1 MMTEAPDTAPSSS
14 DTADHNGDRRAVTLA
29 RLAIGLVQG
38 LALYGLMRA
47 TEGEASWS
55 RLNPDLFAPAVLVA
69 LFLPAVLLSGVGK
82 LRLPVY
88 LGWSGVAAALL
99 ALLAWHDVA
108 RQAGAAREATF
119 PVFVFGAAA
128 LFIAHHLIVPADR
141 TRRLIAPYPA
151 YFDAAW
157 MSGVQLV
164 LSLGFA
170 GAFWLLLFL
179 GAELFR
185 VIGLTFLGDLMR
197 EGWFALPA
205 TGLAFAA
212 AVELTD
218 VRDGLIRGV
227 RTVAL
232 TLLSWL
238 LLVLTVLVAAFLA
251 ALPFTGLEGLWS
263 TGRATSLVLAAA
275 AVLIVLINAAYQD
288 GQTAPP
294 RVLQLA
300 ARVAALLLT
309 PLLAIAAWGLWL
321 RTSQYGL
328 TPDRIIALAC
338 VVVGAAHALGYGYAA
353 VSSLRPGTRWMQP
366 LERTNLAGAVLALI
380 AILAL
385 FTPLADPARLA
396 VADQVSRLENG
407 RTAPDR
413 FDYAFLRFD
422 SGRAGVTALQ
432 RLAQSPDPRIA
443 GPAAA
448 ALALAAPVPPS
459 PAEAMPRFEPAT
471 AGAPIPDGL
480 AQPVLADDPR
490 YGCQDA
496 GACVVLG
503 RDLDGDGRDE
513 ALIATADIIYLMTR
527 SDGADWRQA
536 GMLLKPCN
544 AAPDLDLRDTLRRGE
559 LTLDTAPRWPALR
572 SADGSLPFTPAPC
585 PTAANN

>member
-1 MMTEAPDTAPSSS
+1 MTETADAAPSSLDMPES
-14 DTADHNGDRRAVTLA
+14 ASDRRDIILA

-88 LGWSGVAAALL
+88 LAWSGVAAALL

-108 RQAGAAREATF
+108 RQAGVTREATF

-128 LFIAHHLIVPADR
+128 LFIAHHLVVPADR
-141 TRRLIAPYPA
+141 ARHLIASFPA

-157 MSGVQLV
+157 MSGVQMV
-164 LSLGFA
+164 LSLAFA

-185 VIGLTFLGDLMR
+185 VIGLTFLSELMR
-197 EGWFALPA
+197 QGWFALPA

-238 LLVLTVLVAAFLA
+238 LLVLTGLVAAFLI

-275 AVLIVLINAAYQD
+275 AILIVLINAAYQD

-300 ARVAALLLT
+300 ARVAAVLLT
-309 PLLAIAAWGLWL
+309 PMILLGAWGLYL
-321 RTSQYGL
+321 RTGQYGL

-338 VVVGAAHALGYGYAA
+338 VIVGAAHAVGYGYAA
-353 VSSLRPGTRWMQP
+353 VSTLRRETRWMQP

-380 AILAL
+380 TILAL
-385 FTPLADPARLA
+385 FTPVADPARLA
-396 VADQVSRLENG
+396 VADQVGRLESG

-422 SGRAGVTALQ
+422 SGRVGMAALQ
-432 RLAQSPDPRIA
+432 RLARSSDPRIA
-443 GPAAA
+443 EPATAA
-448 ALALAAPVPPS
+448 VALAAPVPPS
-459 PAEAMPRFEPAT
+459 PAGATPRFEPAT
-471 AGAPIPDGL
+471 AGASIPDGL

-527 SDGADWRQA
+527 SDAADWRQA
-536 GMLLKPCN
+536 GMLFKPCN

-559 LTLDTAPRWPALR
+559 LALDTAPRWPTLR
-572 SADGSLPFTPAPC
+572 SADGSLPFTPGPC
-585 PTAANN
+585 PTGAND

>member
-1 MMTEAPDTAPSSS
+1 MTE
-14 DTADHNGDRRAVTLA
+14 TADAAASSLETASDNGDRRAVTLA

-88 LGWSGVAAALL
+88 LGWSGIAAALL

-108 RQAGAAREATF
+108 RQAGVTREATF

-151 YFDAAW
+151 YFDTAW

-185 VIGLTFLGDLMR
+185 VIGLTFLGELMR
-197 EGWFALPA
+197 QGWFALPA

-238 LLVLTVLVAAFLA
+238 LLVLTGLVAAFLI

-275 AVLIVLINAAYQD
+275 AILIVLINAAYQD

-300 ARVAALLLT
+300 ARVAAVLLT
-309 PLLAIAAWGLWL
+309 PMILIAAWGLYL
-321 RTSQYGL
+321 RTGQYGL

-338 VVVGAAHALGYGYAA
+338 ILVGAAHAVGYGYAA
-353 VSSLRPGTRWMQP
+353 LSTLRSRIRWMQP
-366 LERTNLAGAVLALI
+366 LERTNLAGAVLALVV
-380 AILAL
+380 ILAL
-385 FTPLADPARLA
+385 STPVADPSRLA
-396 VADQVSRLENG
+396 VAHQVWRLESG
-407 RTAPDR
+407 KVAPET
-413 FDYAFLRFD
+413 FDYAFLRFE
-422 SGRAGVTALQ
+422 SGRAGMAALQ
-432 RLAQSPDPRIA
+432 QLAQSTDARIA

-448 ALALAAPVPPS
+448 ALALAAPAPTS
-459 PAEAMPRFEPAT
+459 PLQAIPKFEPAVD
-471 AGAPIPDGL
+471 GAPVPDGL
-480 AQPVLADDPR
+480 ARPILPNDPL
-490 YGCQDA
+490 YDCLEPA
-496 GACVVLG
+496 ACVATG
-503 RDLDGDGRDE
+503 RDLDGDGYEE
-513 ALIATADIIYLMTR
+513 ALVATRWAIHLFARTDA
-527 SDGADWRQA
+527 GDWRHA
-536 GMLLKPCN
+536 GSFTPPCGP
-544 AAPDLDLRDTLRRGE
+544 AVAPDLRETLGRGN
-559 LTLDTAPRWPALR
+559 LAAVTAPDWPDLR
-572 SADGSLPFTPAPC
+572 SADGVLRFHPLAC
-585 PTAANN
+585 PPPG

>member
-1 MMTEAPDTAPSSS
+1 MTETADAAPSSLDMPES
-14 DTADHNGDRRAVTLA
+14 ASDRRDIILA

-88 LGWSGVAAALL
+88 LAWSGVAAALL

-108 RQAGAAREATF
+108 RQAGVTREATF

-128 LFIAHHLIVPADR
+128 LFIAHHLVVPADR
-141 TRRLIAPYPA
+141 ARHLIASFPA

-157 MSGVQLV
+157 MSGVQMV
-164 LSLGFA
+164 LSLAFA

-185 VIGLTFLGDLMR
+185 VIGLTFLSELMR
-197 EGWFALPA
+197 QGWFALPA

-238 LLVLTVLVAAFLA
+238 LLVLTGLVAAFLI

-275 AVLIVLINAAYQD
+275 AILIVLINAAYQD

-300 ARVAALLLT
+300 ARVAAVLLT
-309 PLLAIAAWGLWL
+309 PMILIAAWGLYL
-321 RTSQYGL
+321 RTGQYGL
-328 TPDRIIALAC
+328 PPDRIIALAC
-338 VVVGAAHALGYGYAA
+338 VIVGAAHAVGYGYAA
-353 VSSLRPGTRWMQP
+353 VSTLRRETRWMQP

-380 AILAL
+380 TILAL
-385 FTPLADPARLA
+385 FTPVADPARLA
-396 VADQVSRLENG
+396 VADQVGRLESG

-422 SGRAGVTALQ
+422 SGRVGMAALQ
-432 RLAQSPDPRIA
+432 RLARSSDPRIA
-443 GPAAA
+443 EPATAA
-448 ALALAAPVPPS
+448 VALAAPVPPS
-459 PAEAMPRFEPAT
+459 PAGATPRFEPAT
-471 AGAPIPDGL
+471 A
-480 AQPVLADDPR
+480 
-490 YGCQDA
+490 
-496 GACVVLG
+496 
-503 RDLDGDGRDE
+503 
-513 ALIATADIIYLMTR
+513 
-527 SDGADWRQA
+527 
-536 GMLLKPCN
+536 
-544 AAPDLDLRDTLRRGE
+544 
-559 LTLDTAPRWPALR
+559 
-572 SADGSLPFTPAPC
+572 
-585 PTAANN
+585 

>member
-1 MMTEAPDTAPSSS
+1 MTTETPDAAASSPDTS
-14 DTADHNGDRRAVTLA
+14 DNAGDRRAITLA

-47 TEGEASWS
+47 TEGETSWS

-88 LGWSGVAAALL
+88 LGWSLVAAALL

-108 RQAGAAREATF
+108 RQAGVTREATF

-141 TRRLIAPYPA
+141 ARRLIAPFPA

-164 LSLGFA
+164 LSLAFA

-185 VIGLTFLGDLMR
+185 VIGLTFLGELMR
-197 EGWFALPA
+197 EAWFALPA

-218 VRDGLIRGV
+218 VRDSLIRGV

-238 LLVLTVLVAAFLA
+238 LLVLTGLVAAFLI

-263 TGRATSLVLAAA
+263 TGRATSLVLAAV

-309 PLLAIAAWGLWL
+309 PLLVIAAWGLHL
-321 RTSQYGL
+321 RTGQYGL

-338 VVVGAAHALGYGYAA
+338 VVVGAAHAAGYGYAA
-353 VSSLRPGTRWMQP
+353 LSTLRPGTRWMQP
-366 LERTNLAGAVLALI
+366 LEPTNLAGAALALT

-385 FTPLADPARLA
+385 FTPVADPARLA
-396 VADQVSRLENG
+396 VANQVSRLESG

-422 SGRAGVTALQ
+422 SGRAGMAALQ
-432 RLAQSPDPRIA
+432 MLAQSSDPRIA

-448 ALALAAPVPPS
+448 TLALAAPVPPS
-459 PAEAMPRFEPAT
+459 PAISTPQFAPAT
-471 AGAPIPDGL
+471 PGAPIPDGL
-480 AQPVLADDPR
+480 AQPVTADDPR
-490 YGCQDA
+490 YSCMDP

-513 ALIATADIIYLMTR
+513 ALIATAGSIQLMTR
-527 SDGADWRQA
+527 DGAGVWRPA
-536 GMLLKPCN
+536 GMFFAPCN
-544 AAPDLDLRDTLRRGE
+544 SPQDVDLRETLRRGE
-559 LTLDTAPRWPALR
+559 LTLDPTPRWPALR
-572 SADGSLPFTPAPC
+572 SGGGSLPFTPGPC
-585 PTAANN
+585 PAAPVP

>member
-1 MMTEAPDTAPSSS
+1 MTETADAAASSLDTAN
-14 DTADHNGDRRAVTLA
+14 DNGDRRAVTLA

-88 LGWSGVAAALL
+88 LAWSGVAAALL

-108 RQAGAAREATF
+108 RQAGVTREATF

-128 LFIAHHLIVPADR
+128 LFIAHHLVVPADR
-141 TRRLIAPYPA
+141 ARHLIASFPA

-157 MSGVQLV
+157 MSGVQMV
-164 LSLGFA
+164 LSLAFA

-185 VIGLTFLGDLMR
+185 VIGLTFLSELMR
-197 EGWFALPA
+197 QGWFALPA

-238 LLVLTVLVAAFLA
+238 LLVLTVLVAAFLI

-275 AVLIVLINAAYQD
+275 AILIVLINAAYQD

-294 RVLQLA
+294 RLLQLA
-300 ARVAALLLT
+300 ARIAALLLT

-338 VVVGAAHALGYGYAA
+338 VIVGTTHAMGYGYAA
-353 VSSLRPGTRWMQP
+353 VSTLRSETRWMQP

-380 AILAL
+380 TILAL
-385 FTPLADPARLA
+385 FTPVADPARLA
-396 VADQVSRLENG
+396 VADQVGRLESG

-422 SGRAGVTALQ
+422 SGRVGMAALQ
-432 RLAQSPDPRIA
+432 RLARSSDPRIA
-443 GPAAA
+443 EPATAA
-448 ALALAAPVPPS
+448 VALAAPVPPS
-459 PAEAMPRFEPAT
+459 PAGATPQFEPAT
-471 AGAPIPDGL
+471 AGASIPDGL

-527 SDGADWRQA
+527 SDAADWRQA
-536 GMLLKPCN
+536 GTLFKPCN

-559 LTLDTAPRWPALR
+559 LALDTAPRWPTLR
-572 SADGSLPFTPAPC
+572 SADGSLPFTPGPC
-585 PTAANN
+585 PTGAND